1 MTMTRQEGIERL
13 REVSNT
19 SRRILHHLEGGP
31 QPGSSQEEMRE
42 LAGRLKEQLQQ
53 EYDRVLPERNQ
64 KKMTL
69 FELTVYSPTIEEVW
83 TETGISRLKIDGTVG
98 KKWQEVFEAVAYK
111 LSKYTS

>member
-1 MTMTRQEGIERL
+1 MTRQEGIERL
-13 REVSNT
+13 RELST
-19 SRRILHHLEGGP
+19 ASLRILRYLEGSP
-31 QPGSSQEEMRE
+31 RAGSVEEEVRA
-42 LAGRLKEQLQQ
+42 LAGEVKTQLQE

-98 KKWQEVFEAVAYK
+98 KKWQEIFEAVAYK